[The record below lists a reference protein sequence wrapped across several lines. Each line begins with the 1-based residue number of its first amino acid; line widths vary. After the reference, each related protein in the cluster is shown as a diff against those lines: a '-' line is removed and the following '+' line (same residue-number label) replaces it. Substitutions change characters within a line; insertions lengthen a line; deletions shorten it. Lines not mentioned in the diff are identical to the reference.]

1 MSVRFSRHQCL
12 PPISPKEQLRL
23 LAQAAPLTP
32 DVFERIQ
39 ELRTGNG
46 GGHGKRGRAEFSS
59 LVPVAFL
66 VGELAASPFLVPFLV
81 GELAASPF
89 LVPFLV
95 QGLKN

>member
-46 GGHGKRGRAEFSS
+46 GRGTGNGDAASFPVSSPSRFSS
-59 LVPVAFL
+59 
-66 VGELAASPFLVPFLV
+66 E
-81 GELAASPF
+81 
-89 LVPFLV
+89 
-95 QGLKN
+95 N